1 MDSNLKREIILDNY
15 SHPFNKN
22 TDDVD
27 GYIKVNSNNE
37 SCIDNI
43 DLYIKFEDDYIKDI
57 KFDGEACAISTA
69 STSIMIKNMIGK
81 SIDEVLKYIKNF
93 EAMLNE
99 EEYEDTDFQEAQ
111 VFDETYKQGN
121 RKTCVTLPYRGIERA
136 IEDYRKSL
144 SD

>member
-1 MDSNLKREIILDNY
+1 MDSNMKREIILDNY
-15 SHPFNKN
+15 SHPFNRGVE
-22 TDDVD
+22 TD

-43 DLYIKFEDDYIKDI
+43 DLYIKFEENTIKDI

-81 SIDEVLKYIKNF
+81 SIDEVLNYIKNF

-99 EEYEDTDFQEAQ
+99 EPYDDTEFSEAI

-121 RKTCVTLPYRGIERA
+121 RRTCVTLPYRGIEKA
-136 IEDYRKSL
+136 IEEYKNNVV
-144 SD
+144 